1 MMASTTPTAMAPG
14 KGTSFAGVHALVKG
28 VSSGQES
35 SSRDSLGIGAMSLTG
50 PRTPMMSSLIP
61 PRTLSLNA
69 VNEALEVWL
78 KYWEMFPET
87 NIDIQAEESLSISS
101 FHLPEEEANLAD
113 SDSDVNMSHQFTSAG
128 SKASKDVGRRI
139 GNSQHRMRTHLMGF
153 PLYFVSRVLE
163 GTILENQTDIHTI
176 IASYYVTPCQRKAE
190 QEAARPEN
198 MASLLR
204 DVALYAHQLLADRFA
219 VLLSLGSIPSDEL
232 TRFLAEEKITIGE
245 RAQRVIA
252 EGISKQIMLGGPHV
266 RLGTFLREIQFEAP
280 DESWEMIIE
289 CLAVKI
295 TERAAAVALTGS
307 VQLRAEEASSLP
319 CILFADA
326 WAHTRLADVNRALV
340 RRGFSVSVGQRK
352 EQSIGLGFLYRY
364 NVFW

>member
-1 MMASTTPTAMAPG
+1 
-14 KGTSFAGVHALVKG
+14 
-28 VSSGQES
+28 
-35 SSRDSLGIGAMSLTG
+35 MSLTG

-69 VNEALEVWL
+69 VNEVWMVLKLFYALTICKGIRSMAEVLGNVSWNQ
-78 KYWEMFPET
+78 YWYPSGGKCTFPISHHSL
-87 NIDIQAEESLSISS
+87 NIYPLFDSIQLSISS

-198 MASLLR
+198 MVCNLW
-204 DVALYAHQLLADRFA
+204 
-219 VLLSLGSIPSDEL
+219 LSA
-232 TRFLAEEKITIGE
+232 FN
-245 RAQRVIA
+245 
-252 EGISKQIMLGGPHV
+252 
-266 RLGTFLREIQFEAP
+266 
-280 DESWEMIIE
+280 ESYNFF
-289 CLAVKI
+289 
-295 TERAAAVALTGS
+295 TG
-307 VQLRAEEASSLP
+307 
-319 CILFADA
+319 
-326 WAHTRLADVNRALV
+326 
-340 RRGFSVSVGQRK
+340 
-352 EQSIGLGFLYRY
+352 
-364 NVFW
+364 